1 MLQLSA
7 IALSFILMALLV
19 VTSSRAAF
27 VAQNDNSGNQ
37 LTAATVTLTDDDA
50 GSAMFADVQNVVPG
64 SPQVRCIDVTYD
76 GTADPLPVR
85 LYAAGAPVG
94 TLAGYLDLTVE
105 MGARTD
111 TTFGTCGGFTPSGT
125 LYTGTLSAFA
135 TTHADYAA
143 GRATWDPAAGSSMR
157 TFRFT
162 LGVQS
167 VAAAQGQNATF
178 GFSWE
183 TRTS

>member
-1 MLQLSA
+1 
-7 IALSFILMALLV
+7 
-19 VTSSRAAF
+19 
-27 VAQNDNSGNQ
+27 
-37 LTAATVTLTDDDA
+37 
-50 GSAMFADVQNVVPG
+50 VPG
-64 SPQVRCIDVTYD
+64 PPQVRCIDVTYN

-105 MGARTD
+105 MGTRTD
-111 TTFGTCGGFTPSGT
+111 TAFGTCGGFSSAGTLFSGT
-125 LYTGTLSAFA
+125 LAAFG
-135 TTHADYAA
+135 TTHANYTA
-143 GRATWDPAAGSSMR
+143 GRTTWDPAVGSSMR

-167 VAAAQGQNATF
+167 NAAAQGQTTTF

>member
-1 MLQLSA
+1 
-7 IALSFILMALLV
+7 MALLV

-27 VAQNDNSGNQ
+27 VAQNDNTGNQ
-37 LTAATVTLTDDDA
+37 LTAATVTLTDDDS
-50 GSAMFADVQNVVPG
+50 GTAMFADVQNVVPG
-64 SPQVRCIDVTYD
+64 TPYVRCIDVTYA
-76 GTADPLPVR
+76 GTTDPLPVK
-85 LYAAGAPVG
+85 LYAAGTPTG

-105 MGARTD
+105 MGTRTD
-111 TTFGTCGGFTPSGT
+111 TAFGTCGGFSSSGT
-125 LYTGTLSAFA
+125 LYTGGTLAAFGS
-135 TTHADYAA
+135 THGTYAA
-143 GRATWDPAAGSSMR
+143 GRTTWDPAVGTSVR

-167 VAAAQGQNATF
+167 NALAQGQTTTF